1 MACTHTADCP
11 LFPKLHAS
19 LEAWRQNYCD
29 TETRWTSCARYERAL
44 RGEPVPIALL
54 PNGKIIGMVAEHE
67 HDGEVAQPVGASNE
81 GPTVIKASLWQ
92 RLFGKGK

>member
-1 MACTHTADCP
+1 M
-11 LFPKLHAS
+11 
-19 LEAWRQNYCD
+19 
-29 TETRWTSCARYERAL
+29 
-44 RGEPVPIALL
+44 PIALL